1 MIQSAFTNAYTRQI
15 GAQNQGI
22 GTITQGVK
30 DAGTLAM
37 GITGFAGGLGE
48 GAAAEAAKHTL
59 AGRVGGIG
67 GNIML
72 ATIEE
77 KRGTNK
83 ASQMFSAQMFSAQ
96 DVGKAIS
103 SKLGDNPINRT
114 AKKQLSTVFEMLQ
127 KTKTEQMLKTSIGD
141 ISPESDLGKRIKE
154 ELDK

>member
-1 MIQSAFTNAYTRQI
+1 MIQSAFTNAYTRQV

-48 GAAAEAAKHTL
+48 GAAAEAAKHSL

-77 KRGTNK
+77 KRGTNA
-83 ASQMFSAQMFSAQ
+83 ASQMFSAQ

-114 AKKQLSTVFEMLQ
+114 AKKQLTVFEMLQ
-127 KTKTEQMLKTSIGD
+127 KSQTEQMLKTSIGD
-141 ISPESDLGKRIKE
+141 ISPDSDLGKRIKE

>member
-77 KRGTNK
+77 KRGTNE
-83 ASQMFSAQMFSAQ
+83 ASQMFSAQ

-114 AKKQLSTVFEMLQ
+114 AKEQLSTVFETLQ
-127 KTKTEQMLKTSIGD
+127 KSHDEEMLKTSIGD

-154 ELDK
+154 ELNK

>member
-15 GAQNQGI
+15 GSQNQGI
-22 GTITQGVK
+22 GTITQGAK
-30 DAGTLAM
+30 DVGTLAI
-37 GITGFAGGLGE
+37 GIAGFAGGLGE

-77 KRGTNK
+77 KRGTNE
-83 ASQMFSAQMFSAQ
+83 ASQMFSAQ

-103 SKLGDNPINRT
+103 SKLGENPINRT

-127 KTKTEQMLKTSIGD
+127 KTQTEQMLKTSIGD

-154 ELDK
+154 ELNKRVN

>member
-1 MIQSAFTNAYTRQI
+1 MIQSAFTNAYTRQV

-22 GTITQGVK
+22 GTITQGAK
-30 DAGTLAM
+30 DVGTLAM

-77 KRGTNK
+77 KRGTR
-83 ASQMFSAQMFSAQ
+83 QMAM
-96 DVGKAIS
+96 GE
-103 SKLGDNPINRT
+103 
-114 AKKQLSTVFEMLQ
+114 AKTVSEVYH
-127 KTKTEQMLKTSIGD
+127 TSIGD
-141 ISPESDLGKRIKE
+141 IPADIDLGKRIKE
-154 ELDK
+154 ELNK

>member
-1 MIQSAFTNAYTRQI
+1 MIQSAFTNAYTRQV

-48 GAAAEAAKHTL
+48 GAAAEAAKHSL

-77 KRGTNK
+77 KRGTNA
-83 ASQMFSAQMFSAQ
+83 ASQMFSAQY
-96 DVGKAIS
+96 VGNAIS

-127 KTKTEQMLKTSIGD
+127 KSQTEQMLKTSIGD

-154 ELDK
+154 ELEK

>member
-1 MIQSAFTNAYTRQI
+1 MIQSAFTNAYTRQV

-48 GAAAEAAKHTL
+48 GAVAEAAKHSL

-83 ASQMFSAQMFSAQ
+83 ASQMFSAE

-127 KTKTEQMLKTSIGD
+127 KSQTEQMFKTSIGD
-141 ISPESDLGKRIKE
+141 IPADSDLGKRIKE
-154 ELDK
+154 ELSK

>member
-77 KRGTNK
+77 KRGTNE
-83 ASQMFSAQMFSAQ
+83 ASQMFSAQ

-114 AKKQLSTVFEMLQ
+114 AKEQLSTVFETLQ
-127 KTKTEQMLKTSIGD
+127 KSHDEQMLKTSIGD

-154 ELDK
+154 ELNK

>member
-22 GTITQGVK
+22 GTITQGAK
-30 DAGTLAM
+30 DVGTLAM
-37 GITGFAGGLGE
+37 GIAGFAGGLGE

-77 KRGTNK
+77 KRGTNE
-83 ASQMFSAQMFSAQ
+83 ASQMFSAQ

-127 KTKTEQMLKTSIGD
+127 KSQTEQMLKTSIGD
-141 ISPESDLGKRIKE
+141 ISADSDLGKRIKE
-154 ELDK
+154 ELNK

>member
-1 MIQSAFTNAYTRQI
+1 MIQSAFTNAYTRQV

-48 GAAAEAAKHTL
+48 GAAAEAAKHSL

-77 KRGTNK
+77 KRGTNE
-83 ASQMFSAQMFSAQ
+83 ASQMFSTQ

-127 KTKTEQMLKTSIGD
+127 KSKTEQMLKTSIGD

-154 ELDK
+154 ELNK